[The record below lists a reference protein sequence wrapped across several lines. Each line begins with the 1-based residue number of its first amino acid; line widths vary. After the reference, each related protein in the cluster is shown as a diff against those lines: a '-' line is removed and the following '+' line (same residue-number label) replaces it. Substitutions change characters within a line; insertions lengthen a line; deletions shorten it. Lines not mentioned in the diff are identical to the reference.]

1 MEQETLPV
9 ALYQR
14 NKALVGGRSFGGNM
28 RIGSLVIRNPDVYQS
43 EEVFGVVIEIEDED
57 EIAVAWLDGFR
68 NTYSIY
74 DLEVICE

>member
-1 MEQETLPV
+1 
-9 ALYQR
+9 
-14 NKALVGGRSFGGNM
+14 M

-57 EIAVAWLDGFR
+57 EIVVGWLDGFR

-74 DLEVICE
+74 DLEVLCE